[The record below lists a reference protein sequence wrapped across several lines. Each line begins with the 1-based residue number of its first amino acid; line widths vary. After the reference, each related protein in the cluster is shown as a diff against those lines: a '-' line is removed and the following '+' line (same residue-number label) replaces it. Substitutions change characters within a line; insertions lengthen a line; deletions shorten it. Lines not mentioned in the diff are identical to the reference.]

1 VAERRGELSPEW
13 TASTAAPILLAIVSG
28 LLNEWLRSEKNFDLV
43 TGGSK
48 AVRTHIQS
56 LRRNS

>member
-1 VAERRGELSPEW
+1 
-13 TASTAAPILLAIVSG
+13 LLAIVSG